1 MKKSNKKHQYLMGFI
16 LTVLTWIVYVQT
28 TDTVGPVR
36 TASADQVL
44 KASAVKLPGEGLDL
58 FAFSPDGKTL
68 ASTNANGQ
76 IVLWN
81 VASGQARLTLP
92 GQVENSVSRLVFSPD
107 GNTLASVSDNSIRLW
122 DAISGNVLLSLP
134 GSVFVT
140 DLAFSPNGR
149 ILATVGQDAHITLR
163 NSQSGSIIQILT
175 GDPSGV
181 NAIEFSPDSKTLAAG
196 SQDARI
202 KLWDSATGLEKTSL
216 PGVVGAAV
224 TDLVYSPNGKI
235 LAAVSQDARITLWD
249 SQSGST
255 TQVLSG
261 DPSGVNAIAFSPDS
275 KILAAG
281 GQNAQIKLWDTAT
294 GLEQARLPGESGV
307 AVTGLVF
314 SPDGKSLASV
324 GESEPVYL
332 WDVANKLPQLL
343 TGHTDWVDKVIFS
356 ANQKTLT
363 SVGKTGQVVVWNVM
377 TGLEQSFFQVPAL
390 SNASVN
396 VGLTSGNL
404 LTNNPIT
411 NTNTSMA
418 VAAGPALPNGNGQTV
433 NGAAVGQNAKS
444 TNKKRSNHDW
454 KGVTALAVSAD
465 GTLYGGATKD
475 GTVRLWTSDGTERFS
490 NSGHHGDVV
499 TGVAFSANGKGLVS
513 VGRDSEIHTWDA
525 ATGKLDKILQGHEG
539 AIRTVAAS
547 PDGKYLA
554 SAGEETRVM
563 LWDAK
568 TGKLLKILTGQ
579 TDFINAVSFSAD
591 SSQLASAG
599 ADSRILVWDVKTGQL
614 AQTLLGHLSE
624 VNTVAFSKDGKFL
637 ASGSTDSQVIL
648 WNAATGQQL
657 QSFSEHQASVRAVA
671 FSPNG
676 QKLVSAGEDAKIMVR
691 DTKTRKLVNQ
701 ISGSANPVSA
711 LVFDPLGHL
720 MAGSE
725 DGDIT
730 EWDVEKGEK
739 QQVINVP
746 VQPQSNISGR
756 NLEFPFTGSSRY
768 VAGNTGYPTDPTP
781 QNLTKLELAPIF
793 YKLMDWLIP
802 AAEAAIPTPPGG
814 PLLIV
819 TSSCPTCGIFNPYY
833 AEILRAEGFN
843 EFAEADISTLTA
855 ATLAAYDV
863 VILASTPLTPIQVT
877 LFTNWVNGGG
887 NLIAIRPDPQLTSLL
902 GLTANGTALSN
913 AYLLVDTTRAPGN
926 GIVNQPIQFHGASDG
941 YSLSGA
947 TSLATIYSNAST
959 ATTKPALT
967 LVSVGIK
974 GGQAAA
980 FTYDLA
986 TSIVYTRQGNPAWQ
1000 AQERDGLTPIRS
1012 DDKYYGNATG
1022 NPQPDWVD
1030 LNNEVAVPQADEQQR
1045 LLANLI
1051 TGMNLAKKP
1060 LPRFWYFPNG
1070 KKAVIIM
1077 TGDDHGNGGTGPR
1090 FDQFMSLSPVA
1101 CSSSDA
1107 TVRAQ
1112 AISNWECVRGTSYI
1126 YIEPTLSNP
1135 QAVAY
1140 TAAGFEVGLHINTNC
1155 ADYTPVSLEAFYVQQ
1170 LAAFNSAYPGIPNP
1184 ITQRHHCIAWS
1195 DWTTGAKTELNH
1207 GIRLDTSYY
1216 FWPPA
1221 WVNDRPGHFTGS
1233 AMPMRFADLSGNLID
1248 VYQAVSHMTDESG
1261 QTYPFTVDTLLDRAL
1276 GAPGYYGAYTI
1287 NAHTDLPTEKEATD
1301 TVNSA
1306 LARSVPVVSS
1316 VQMLTWL
1323 DGRNNSSFGNL
1334 SWNGNALGFTVTPGT
1349 GANGLQAML
1358 PTRSSATNSLVSV
1371 TTGSGSSPVAFT
1383 TDTIK
1388 GIEYAFFPA
1397 VLGTYTA
1404 TYQALPL
1411 TVNTTVLP
1419 SGSAAAPYSATLT
1432 AKGGTLPY
1440 SWLIVSGALPAGLV
1454 LNPGTGAIS
1463 GTPTASGI
1471 FNFSVKVTDSASPA
1485 GTSTQ
1490 VLSIN
1495 ITVPAN
1501 LTIWPSS
1508 TVPGLIDGGP
1518 DSSVE
1523 LGVKFKADTNGT
1535 LTGIRFYK
1543 ASTNTG
1549 THIGNLWSSTG
1560 TLLASATF
1568 SGETASG
1575 WQQVNFST
1583 PVAITANTVYVASY
1597 HANAGHYSADLN
1609 YFTSTGKDSPPLH
1622 ALANGV
1628 SGGDGVYVYGATSA
1642 FPNLTYISTNYW
1654 VDVAFTPMALMSLA
1668 VTPANPAILI
1678 GVTQPFTATGT
1689 YSDSS
1694 TQNLTTQSTWVSSN
1708 TAATINASGVATGV
1722 SAAST
1727 TITATSG
1734 GVSGNTT
1741 LTVNAATVQLAI
1753 TTSSLPAGTQGVVY
1767 PATALTATGGKPP
1780 YTAWSISSGAL
1791 PAGLSLTS
1799 IGTITGTPTAS
1810 GTFSFTAKVTDS
1822 TTPTPSAVTKALS
1835 ITVAAT
1841 QTNLTLWP
1849 GTVVPGL
1856 VDGGSDSPVELGVKF
1871 RSDVAGKITGIRFYK
1886 AGTNTGTHVGNLW
1899 SSTGTKLATV
1909 TFSGET
1915 ASGWQQMLF
1924 STPVAITANTVYV
1937 ASYHA
1942 NAGHYSADLNYFSL
1956 AGLDNPPLHAL
1967 ANGISGGD
1975 GVYAY
1980 GATSAFPTLTW
1991 FSANYWVD
1999 VVFITP

>member
-1 MKKSNKKHQYLMGFI
+1 MKKSNKKHKYLMGFI
-16 LTVLTWIVYVQT
+16 LTVLAWIVYVQT
-28 TDTVGPVR
+28 PDTAGLVR
-36 TASADQVL
+36 TASANQVFN
-44 KASAVKLPGEGLDL
+44 ASAVKLPGEGLDL

-76 IVLWN
+76 IVLWD

-92 GQVENSVSRLVFSPD
+92 GQVANSVSRLVFSPD

-122 DAISGNVLLSLP
+122 DTTSGNVRLNLP
-134 GSVFVT
+134 GSALVT
-140 DLAFSPNGR
+140 DLAFSPDGR
-149 ILATVGQDAHITLR
+149 TLAIVGQDARVTLR
-163 NSQSGSIIQILT
+163 DSQSGVTIQILT

-181 NAIEFSPDSKTLAAG
+181 NAIEFSPDSKILATG
-196 SQDARI
+196 GQDAGI
-202 KLWDSATGLEKTSL
+202 KLWDSATGQEKTSL

-249 SQSGST
+249 SQSGSA

-281 GQNAQIKLWDTAT
+281 GQNAQIKLWDSAT
-294 GLEQARLPGESGV
+294 GKEQANLPGESGV

-332 WDVANKLPQLL
+332 WDVVNKLPRLL

-390 SNASVN
+390 SNSSVD

-411 NTNTSMA
+411 NTSMA
-418 VAAGPALPNGNGQTV
+418 AAAGSALPNGNGQTV
-433 NGAAVGQNAKS
+433 NGAAVSQS
-444 TNKKRSNHDW
+444 VTSSNKKKSNHDW
-454 KGVTALAVSAD
+454 KGVTALAVSPD

-490 NSGHHGDVV
+490 NLAHHDAVV
-499 TGVAFSANGKGLVS
+499 TGVAFSADGKGLIS

-525 ATGKLDKILQGHEG
+525 ATGKLDKVLQGHES
-539 AIRTVAAS
+539 AIRTVATS
-547 PDGKYLA
+547 PDGKYIA

-563 LWDAK
+563 LWDAQ

-624 VNTVAFSKDGKFL
+624 VNGVAFSKDGKFL

-648 WNAATGQQL
+648 WDAATGQQL

-676 QKLVSAGEDAKIMVR
+676 QKLVSAGEDNKIMVW

-711 LVFDPLGHL
+711 LVFHPLGHL

-739 QQVINVP
+739 QQIINVP
-746 VQPQSNISGR
+746 VQPQSNISGK
-756 NLEFPFTGSSRY
+756 NLKFPFAGSSQL
-768 VAGNTGYPTDPTP
+768 VAGNTGYPADTMT
-781 QNLTKLELAPIF
+781 QNSTKLELSQVF
-793 YKLMDWLIP
+793 YRLMDWLIP
-802 AAEAAIPTPPGG
+802 AAEAAIPNPPGG
-814 PLLIV
+814 PILVV
-819 TSSCPTCGIFNPYY
+819 TSTCPTCGVFNQYY

-843 EFAEADISTLTA
+843 EFAAADISTITA

-863 VILASTPLTPIQVT
+863 VILASTPLTTNQAG
-877 LFTNWVNGGG
+877 LFISWVNGGG
-887 NLIAIRPDPQLTSLL
+887 NLIAIRPDPQLASLL
-902 GLTANGTALSN
+902 GLTANGTVLSN

-926 GIVNQPIQFHGASDG
+926 GIVNQPVQFHGAADG
-941 YSLSGA
+941 YSLNGA
-947 TSLATIYSNAST
+947 TSLATLYSNAST
-959 ATTKPALT
+959 ATTNPALT
-967 LVSVGIK
+967 LVTKG

-1000 AQERDGLTPIRS
+1000 VQERDGLTPIRS

-1022 NPQPDWVD
+1022 DPQLDWVD
-1030 LNNEVAVPQADEQQR
+1030 LNNLVAVPQADEQQR

-1051 TGMNLAKKP
+1051 TWMNLAKKP

-1090 FDQFMSLSPVA
+1090 FDQFNKMSPAGCNV
-1101 CSSSDA
+1101 
-1107 TVRAQ
+1107 
-1112 AISNWECVRGTSYI
+1112 SNWECVRGTSYI
-1126 YIEPTLSNP
+1126 FVEPTNLSNT
-1135 QAVAY
+1135 QAAAY
-1140 TAAGFEVGLHINTNC
+1140 TALGFEVGLHINTNC
-1155 ADYTPVSLEAFYVQQ
+1155 LDFNLTAGDPQNLNMFYVQQ
-1170 LAAFNSAYPGIPNP
+1170 LAAFQAAYPSIPAP

-1207 GIRLDTSYY
+1207 GMRLDTSYY
-1216 FWPPA
+1216 FWPPG
-1221 WVNDRPGHFTGS
+1221 WLKNRPGNFTGS

-1248 VYQAVSHMTDESG
+1248 VYQSVSHMTDESG
-1261 QTYPFTVDTLLDRAL
+1261 QTYPFTVDTLLNRAL
-1276 GAPGYYGAYTI
+1276 GTPGYYGAYTI
-1287 NAHTDLPTEKEATD
+1287 NAHTDLPTVQEATY

-1334 SWNGNALGFTVTPGT
+1334 SWNGNVLGFKVTPGT

-1358 PTRSSATNSLVSV
+1358 PTQVSANSLVSL
-1371 TTGSGSSPVAFT
+1371 TTGLGNSPVAFT

-1388 GIEYAFFPA
+1388 GINYAFFPA
-1397 VLGTYTA
+1397 ASGNYTA

-1411 TVNTTVLP
+1411 TINATVLP
-1419 SGSAAAPYSATLT
+1419 GAYAAVPYSATVT

-1440 SWLIVSGALPAGLV
+1440 SWSIVSGALPAGLV

-1463 GTPTASGI
+1463 GTPTTSGT
-1471 FNFSVKVTDSASPA
+1471 FNFSIKVTDSTSPA

-1490 VLSIN
+1490 ALSI
-1495 ITVPAN
+1495 TVSVPAY
-1501 LTIWPSS
+1501 LTIWPG
-1508 TVPGLIDGGP
+1508 TTQPGVIDSGP

-1523 LGVKFKADTNGT
+1523 LGVKFSADTNGT
-1535 LTGIRFYK
+1535 ITGIRFYK

-1549 THIGNLWSSTG
+1549 IH
-1560 TLLASATF
+1560 
-1568 SGETASG
+1568 
-1575 WQQVNFST
+1575 
-1583 PVAITANTVYVASY
+1583 
-1597 HANAGHYSADLN
+1597 
-1609 YFTSTGKDSPPLH
+1609 
-1622 ALANGV
+1622 
-1628 SGGDGVYVYGATSA
+1628 
-1642 FPNLTYISTNYW
+1642 
-1654 VDVAFTPMALMSLA
+1654 
-1668 VTPANPAILI
+1668 
-1678 GVTQPFTATGT
+1678 
-1689 YSDSS
+1689 
-1694 TQNLTTQSTWVSSN
+1694 
-1708 TAATINASGVATGV
+1708 
-1722 SAAST
+1722 
-1727 TITATSG
+1727 
-1734 GVSGNTT
+1734 
-1741 LTVNAATVQLAI
+1741 
-1753 TTSSLPAGTQGVVY
+1753 
-1767 PATALTATGGKPP
+1767 
-1780 YTAWSISSGAL
+1780 
-1791 PAGLSLTS
+1791 
-1799 IGTITGTPTAS
+1799 
-1810 GTFSFTAKVTDS
+1810 
-1822 TTPTPSAVTKALS
+1822 
-1835 ITVAAT
+1835 
-1841 QTNLTLWP
+1841 
-1849 GTVVPGL
+1849 
-1856 VDGGSDSPVELGVKF
+1856 
-1871 RSDVAGKITGIRFYK
+1871 
-1886 AGTNTGTHVGNLW
+1886 
-1899 SSTGTKLATV
+1899 
-1909 TFSGET
+1909 
-1915 ASGWQQMLF
+1915 
-1924 STPVAITANTVYV
+1924 
-1937 ASYHA
+1937 
-1942 NAGHYSADLNYFSL
+1942 
-1956 AGLDNPPLHAL
+1956 
-1967 ANGISGGD
+1967 
-1975 GVYAY
+1975 
-1980 GATSAFPTLTW
+1980 
-1991 FSANYWVD
+1991 
-1999 VVFITP
+1999 